1 MASFPNEEPCCVI
14 LNTFSVS
21 PQTLTEC
28 WNPKLQTLTHRT
40 LPVYKTNRIPLLPRN
55 KHFPAMLPAWILI
68 LLLPG
73 ELDILIANE
82 FISESGFISPDPLRL
97 GFDPF
102 APVTLGSD
110 VPLTDP
116 LALDPLLPDTTDATL
131 TRPTSGGNLSNNDL
145 DPTLEHFVLESLDT
159 IAQAIGY
166 RRPFVQEPMEEGAN
180 SAEHLYSRSPNIE
193 HPPIY
198 SPVQPEFADMEW
210 DDNAFS
216 DIDTSSIYSGNVDFP
231 TWGTSSYSQDEFETD
246 EPINL
251 EEPIP
256 SLTPEFCF
264 HQDNSFNPETTDGCF
279 QFMDDGGLCS
289 GDAMFIWLF
298 DAINWINC
306 LISRNKKSQNALRT
320 NLIALEKAYDI
331 IFAAHHKFIKDLVS
345 NSHQHHHYF
354 YCDHQ
359 PAPSTDEMETTAYHN
374 QPKDDNVEVI
384 TLD

>member
-1 MASFPNEEPCCVI
+1 MASKRSKRRRVLYPLAMQNDTNIVKEMLQGSSLNPDQDLKKICIRVRYSEEGKEASVVGYHNMTSQFKCSPTGNGKEWSFDCQHQSGKEDFSHKMYVTLTDNKTFAFVIRCWKNGLRGWTVFSTRKELHEDSHFHILEHAKSQGNTQSNVAEVLSDNLVNSLTDGSEPQTPNAHSQDITGLQNESNPTSSTQQ
-14 LNTFSVS
+14 TFSS
-21 PQTLTEC
+21 NATSMDIDTSAP
-28 WNPKLQTLTHRT
+28 W
-40 LPVYKTNRIPLLPRN
+40 
-55 KHFPAMLPAWILI
+55 
-68 LLLPG
+68 

-116 LALDPLLPDTTDATL
+116 SLWNPLLPDTTDATL
-131 TRPTSGGNLSNNDL
+131 TGPTSGGNFSNNDL
-145 DPTLEHFVLESLDT
+145 DPALEHFVLESLDT

-180 SAEHLYSRSPNIE
+180 SAEHCTHGSPNIE

-246 EPINL
+246 
-251 EEPIP
+251 
-256 SLTPEFCF
+256 
-264 HQDNSFNPETTDGCF
+264 
-279 QFMDDGGLCS
+279 
-289 GDAMFIWLF
+289 
-298 DAINWINC
+298 
-306 LISRNKKSQNALRT
+306 SQ
-320 NLIALEKAYDI
+320 
-331 IFAAHHKFIKDLVS
+331 
-345 NSHQHHHYF
+345 
-354 YCDHQ
+354 
-359 PAPSTDEMETTAYHN
+359 
-374 QPKDDNVEVI
+374 
-384 TLD
+384 